1 MSRLNITVDEANR
14 LAFNQDQA
22 KIKQD
27 AVTAKWLKDN
37 PQIGALTSGKFYYF
51 NDDNE
56 MVMVQPPK
64 Q

>member
-1 MSRLNITVDEANR
+1 MSRLDSKVSEKNR

-27 AVTAKWLKDN
+27 AITAKWLKDN
-37 PQIGALTSGKFYYF
+37 PKIGKLNGGKFYYF
-51 NDDNE
+51 DGVY